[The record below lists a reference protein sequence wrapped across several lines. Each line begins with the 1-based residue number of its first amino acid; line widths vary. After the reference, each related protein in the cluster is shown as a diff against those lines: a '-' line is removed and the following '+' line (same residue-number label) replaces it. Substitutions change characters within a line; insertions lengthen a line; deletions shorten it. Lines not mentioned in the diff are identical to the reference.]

1 MKKGFG
7 GGMQQLM
14 RQANQM
20 QLKMKKLQEELNQ
33 REWDGT
39 SGGGAV
45 NVKVNGEYQLT
56 QVNIDP
62 EVISKDDQEMLQDM
76 ILSAANEALKQA
88 KTVSEE
94 EMGKISG
101 GLGIM
106 GM

>member
-20 QLKMKKLQEELNQ
+20 QLKMKKLQEQLDEK
-33 REWDGT
+33 EWDGT

-45 NVKVNGEYQLT
+45 KIKVNGKYQLT
-56 QVNIDP
+56 SVNIDP
-62 EVISKDDQEMLQDM
+62 EVINKDDQEMLQDM
-76 ILSAANEALKQA
+76 ILSAANDALKDA
-88 KTVSEE
+88 KTESEK
-94 EMGKISG
+94 EMSKISG
-101 GLGIM
+101 GLGMM